1 MKYSN
6 LPNTS
11 TEISKIGL
19 GTMTFGQQNTEAE
32 GHAQM
37 DYALANGVNFF
48 DTAEMYSIPAKK
60 ETNGSTEKIIGNWF
74 KKTGN
79 RENVILATKIAGP
92 NRNLNYLRE
101 ENDFSTASLTYAL
114 DQSLKR
120 LQTDYIDLYQ
130 LHWPERKSNMFGVL
144 GFKVQ
149 EDPWKDNFQ
158 SVLECL
164 QGFINQGKIRNIG
177 VSNETP
183 WGLMHFLEESK
194 KHNLPK
200 MATIQNPYSLV
211 NRSFE
216 VGLSE
221 VCHRENVGLLAYSPL
236 AFGVLSGKFLN
247 GTNHPNARINLFPQ
261 FARYNSENTRE
272 ATRKYNEIA
281 SDFGLT
287 LTELSL
293 AFVTQQPFLSSTII
307 GATTLEQLKE
317 NINTIKVSLNENIL
331 EEIEKIQRLFIKVLL
346 ANDVK
351 PPTVVVNVSRYHR
364 ISGILKELLKK
375 LDIELIPV
383 YKLPMISAVQ
393 NDMIEFFDEE
403 DAE

>member
-6 LPNTS
+6 LPNT
-11 TEISKIGL
+11 TTKISKIGL
-19 GTMTFGQQNTEAE
+19 GTMTFGQQNSEAE
-32 GHAQM
+32 GHEQM
-37 DYALANGVNFF
+37 DYALENGVNFF
-48 DTAEMYSIPAKK
+48 DTAEMYSVPAKK
-60 ETNGSTEKIIGNWF
+60 ETYGSTEKIIGTWF

-79 RENVILATKIAGP
+79 RENVVLATKIAGP
-92 NRNLNYLRE
+92 NRNFDYMRK
-101 ENDFSTASLTYAL
+101 ENDFSSESLTYAL

-120 LQTDYIDLYQ
+120 LQTDFIDLYQ

-149 EDPWKDNFQ
+149 EDAWEDNFQ

-164 QGFINQGKIRNIG
+164 QGFIKQGKIRTIG

-183 WGLMHFLEESK
+183 WGLMRFLEESNK
-194 KHNLPK
+194 YNLPR

-236 AFGVLSGKFLN
+236 AFGVLTGKFLN
-247 GTNHPNARINLFPQ
+247 GANPPNARINLFPQ

-272 ATRKYNEIA
+272 AARRYNEIA
-281 SDFGLT
+281 NDFGLT

-293 AFVTQQPFLSSTII
+293 AFVNQQPFLSSTII
-307 GATTLEQLKE
+307 GATTIEQLKE
-317 NINTIKVSLNENIL
+317 NINSIKVTLDENVLNEID
-331 EEIEKIQRLFIKVLL
+331 KIHSI
-346 ANDVK
+346 
-351 PPTVVVNVSRYHR
+351 
-364 ISGILKELLKK
+364 
-375 LDIELIPV
+375 IPN
-383 YKLPMISAVQ
+383 PAP
-393 NDMIEFFDEE
+393 
-403 DAE
+403 